1 MTIQGRLV
9 KEHSNDSPTDYG
21 PVFDPKFYPEGSL
34 SHAVMEVWKSKNPRE
49 ALEKAMKERKREV
62 QELEE
67 EGAIYNSIKQL
78 QKAKEEKRQ
87 FEKIARF
94 LSSYTKRKHK
104 RNKRDGVSVKRVS
117 AGRGRKTRRL
127 MSS

>member
-49 ALEKAMKERKREV
+49 ALEKAMKERKREI

-78 QKAKEEKRQ
+78 QKAKEEKRLRV
-87 FEKIARF
+87 FWVVI
-94 LSSYTKRKHK
+94 
-104 RNKRDGVSVKRVS
+104 RNENISVIKGMVFR
-117 AGRGRKTRRL
+117 
-127 MSS
+127 